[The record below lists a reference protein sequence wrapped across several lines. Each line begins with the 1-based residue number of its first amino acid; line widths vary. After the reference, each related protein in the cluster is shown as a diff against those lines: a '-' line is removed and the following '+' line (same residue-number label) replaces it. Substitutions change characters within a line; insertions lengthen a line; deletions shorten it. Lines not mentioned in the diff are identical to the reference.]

1 MRAPLLIALWILLGF
16 EAAGGLVL
24 FGASLVAGRR
34 PGEALHVLLGA
45 VLAAV
50 YTVYQWRHWRRVSP
64 FRARPDYVLGL
75 IAALVTALTLVSG
88 LVLGGVWWTARSSP
102 RTMPAY
108 PAVLSAV
115 HNIGS
120 MLLIAFVGAHLGA
133 AVRRD
138 PAARRPSSARRA
150 PGSGG

>member
-1 MRAPLLIALWILLGF
+1 MSPARSALDRGERLRAPLLIALWILLGF

-45 VLAAV
+45 VEHVQGLE
-50 YTVYQWRHWRRVSP
+50 
-64 FRARPDYVLGL
+64 LGGQ
-75 IAALVTALTLVSG
+75 ALVTALTLVSG